1 MQLNLSHVSQLPTY
15 GRFDTLCE
23 LHMSTNLTLETAYIV
38 LVEDDPNAQ
47 LITLDLLRLGGANR
61 CYARKNVD
69 SAVSFAERLPQVDL
83 FLVDI
88 NMPGKSGYE
97 LLEEIRAHET
107 LKTSRVVAVSAGT
120 LVVEM
125 ERARELGFDGFISK
139 PIKPLEFAKQ
149 VQRILNGETIW
160 DRS

>member
-1 MQLNLSHVSQLPTY
+1 MNGNIS
-15 GRFDTLCE
+15 
-23 LHMSTNLTLETAYIV
+23 LEDAYII

-69 SAVSFAERLPQVDL
+69 SAIAFAERLPQVDL

-88 NMPGKSGYE
+88 NMPDKSGYE
-97 LLEEIRAHET
+97 MYDEVRQHEQFNNS
-107 LKTSRVVAVSAGT
+107 KIVAVSAGT
-120 LVVEM
+120 LATEM
-125 ERARELGFDGFISK
+125 ERARQLGFDGFISK
-139 PIKPLEFAKQ
+139 PLKPGEFSSQ
-149 VQRILNGETIW
+149 VQRVLNGEPIW

>member
-1 MQLNLSHVSQLPTY
+1 M
-15 GRFDTLCE
+15 
-23 LHMSTNLTLETAYIV
+23 TNNTSLQEAYII

-69 SAVSFAERLPQVDL
+69 AAISFAERLPQVDL

-97 LLEEIRAHET
+97 MLSEVKQHEQ
-107 LKTSRVVAVSAGT
+107 LKSSKIVAVSAGT
-120 LVVEM
+120 LATEM
-125 ERARELGFDGFISK
+125 ERARELGFNGFISK
-139 PIKPLEFAKQ
+139 PLKPSEFSNQ
-149 VQRILNGETIW
+149 VQRVLKGEAIW

>member
-1 MQLNLSHVSQLPTY
+1 
-15 GRFDTLCE
+15 
-23 LHMSTNLTLETAYIV
+23 MSTENLLQDAYII

-69 SAVSFAERLPQVDL
+69 SALSFAERLPQVDL

-97 LLEEIRAHET
+97 MLSEVRDREDLSQARI
-107 LKTSRVVAVSAGT
+107 VAVSAGT
-120 LVVEM
+120 LATEIDRVRQM
-125 ERARELGFDGFISK
+125 GFDGFISK
-139 PIKPLEFAKQ
+139 PLKPGEFAGQ
-149 VQRILNGETIW
+149 IERILNGETIW
-160 DRS
+160 ERS

>member
-1 MQLNLSHVSQLPTY
+1 MPGY
-15 GRFDTLCE
+15 GRFDTLHIIME
-23 LHMSTNLTLETAYIV
+23 THLTLQDAYIV

-61 CYARKNVD
+61 CYTRKSAD
-69 SAVSFAERLPQVDL
+69 SAISFAERLPKVDL

-97 LLEEIRAHET
+97 LLAEIRENEM
-107 LKTSRVVAVSAGT
+107 LKSARVVAVSAGT
-120 LVVEM
+120 LMAEM
-125 ERARELGFDGFISK
+125 ERARQLGFDGFISK
-139 PIKPLEFAKQ
+139 PLKPAEFSGQ